1 MLCRTVPI
9 AKGNTEKVAMAR
21 FTRSINLDNMV
32 PRSYWVRRAGG
43 M

>member
-1 MLCRTVPI
+1 MFCRTVPI
-9 AKGNTEKVAMAR
+9 AKGSTEKVAMAR

-32 PRSYWVRRAGG
+32 PRSYWAGCAGG